1 MESGSLKKESLT
13 VGYFWSF
20 GATALPLISAFIV
33 SLIIARL
40 MGPRVVGLINMTMAL
55 ATVFLIVGKFGVG
68 GAASRLISEYQ
79 VSAVGLIPR
88 LVRAS
93 VLLRLIFTLP
103 VSVAATVMA
112 PRLAAFFGDM
122 ALLPLFRLSGLLIG
136 AVSFNELAGLM
147 ILGLKRFRLLFT
159 MRIWMFALRIS
170 LVLMVVMF
178 TLGTAYIIG
187 AFTASAFVPGLIVLV
202 LLFGIEPG
210 SGSQPGN
217 AHVFKRLFLLS
228 APLAVSGASVT
239 VYALL
244 DKLMLGYFEDAS
256 QVGLYSM
263 ARNIVETSL
272 FPTFALIM
280 TLRPALASA
289 YTSGDKERCSTLLN
303 RSLKNSL
310 VYATAV
316 VVVLSCLARPLI
328 IGLFTDRFIT
338 SADLLVLFLPLIVM
352 RSLGAII
359 LPGLIAAERADTYAR
374 LTFAGAVCNFIL
386 NMLLI
391 PVWKAK
397 GAVAA
402 TLISYLPIEIVGLR
416 AITLAFPRF
425 WHREDVWRVLKIA
438 AAGVAIFF
446 LYGTLFP
453 EPGDLIR
460 TIVQAILIVVAFSA
474 LLVALRAVTPG
485 EIKDLLRPLTTWRR
499 K

>member
-1 MESGSLKKESLT
+1 
-13 VGYFWSF
+13 
-20 GATALPLISAFIV
+20 
-33 SLIIARL
+33 
-40 MGPRVVGLINMTMAL
+40 
-55 ATVFLIVGKFGVG
+55 
-68 GAASRLISEYQ
+68 
-79 VSAVGLIPR
+79 
-88 LVRAS
+88 
-93 VLLRLIFTLP
+93 
-103 VSVAATVMA
+103 
-112 PRLAAFFGDM
+112 
-122 ALLPLFRLSGLLIG
+122 
-136 AVSFNELAGLM
+136 
-147 ILGLKRFRLLFT
+147 
-159 MRIWMFALRIS
+159 
-170 LVLMVVMF
+170 
-178 TLGTAYIIG
+178 
-187 AFTASAFVPGLIVLV
+187 
-202 LLFGIEPG
+202 
-210 SGSQPGN
+210 
-217 AHVFKRLFLLS
+217 
-228 APLAVSGASVT
+228 
-239 VYALL
+239 
-244 DKLMLGYFEDAS
+244 
-256 QVGLYSM
+256 
-263 ARNIVETSL
+263 
-272 FPTFALIM
+272 M

-359 LPGLIAAERADTYAR
+359 LPGLIAAERAGTYAR

-416 AITLAFPRF
+416 AITLTFPRF
-425 WHREDVWRVLKIA
+425 WYREDVWRVLKIA

-499 K
+499 R